1 MSLTIEPLD
10 FGMSHHRTL
19 GTAHEPSSFG
29 MSHPRGFAQTIRL
42 WHDHW
47 ILESH
52 RTLES
57 YIYFQVLT
65 CIVVKITVLK
75 EQILL

>member
-1 MSLTIEPLD
+1 
-10 FGMSHHRTL
+10 MSHHRTL

-42 WHDHW
+42 WRDHR

-65 CIVVKITVLK
+65 CIVVKMTVLK
-75 EQILL
+75 QQILL